1 MELAIA
7 EAAVDD
13 EELARQLQ
21 RQLSGRYD
29 DGSESGSDSDG
40 ESLPHG
46 FVLDE
51 DSDDE
56 RQRELMG
63 GAAGT
68 SLAEAEGRLF
78 GGSGGPFVVRIFPL
92 WCCVHTLHE
101 LLEATLP

>member
-68 SLAEAEGRLF
+68 SLAEAEGRA
-78 GGSGGPFVVRIFPL
+78 S
-92 WCCVHTLHE
+92 
-101 LLEATLP
+101 